1 MKLLVGKKY
10 AMKKRNK
17 TAEIIEKIIIFNKTG
32 IFLSSFSFEVMV
44 DALSYVNNIPNRNPP
59 KIIE

>member
-17 TAEIIEKIIIFNKTG
+17 TDAIIEKIIIFNKTG
-32 IFLSSFSFEVMV
+32 IFLSSFSFKVIV

>member
-17 TAEIIEKIIIFNKTG
+17 TVAIIEKIIIFIKTG
-32 IFLSSFSFEVMV
+32 VFLLSFSFE
-44 DALSYVNNIPNRNPP
+44 VNNIPNRNHP

>member
-17 TAEIIEKIIIFNKTG
+17 TDAIIEKIIIFNKTG
-32 IFLSSFSFEVMV
+32 IFLSSFSFQV
-44 DALSYVNNIPNRNPP
+44 YNIPNTNDP
-59 KIIE
+59 KIIEKIV